1 MGKANKKKIL
11 IIAETG
17 ISSELFKEK
26 FQHFINIAKSCASVE
41 LTSLNDFVDNL
52 NKEKYTHILVAP
64 NAHILENHIKEY
76 LRRVDS
82 EDTRVELLSEEDYIS
97 MNIER
102 IMLDQL

>member
-1 MGKANKKKIL
+1 MSVKKKIL

-17 ISSELFKEK
+17 ISAELFKEK
-26 FQHFINIAKSCASVE
+26 FQHFIDISKSCAYVE
-41 LTSLNDFVDNL
+41 LTSLNDFVDRL

-64 NAHILENHIKEY
+64 IKEY

-82 EDTRVELLSEEDYIS
+82 TDTKVELISETDYLT
-97 MNIER
+97 MNVER

>member
-1 MGKANKKKIL
+1 MSKKKIL

-26 FQHFINIAKSCASVE
+26 FQHFINISKSCACVE
-41 LTSLNDFVDNL
+41 LTSLNTFVDNL
-52 NKEKYTHILVAP
+52 KNKKYTHILVAP
-64 NAHILENHIKEY
+64 NAHILEDHIKEY

-82 EDTRVELLSEEDYIS
+82 TDTKVELISETDYIT
-97 MNIER
+97 MNVEK